1 MSFALKKLFELE
13 KEATEFGFEW
23 PNAHDIIKQ
32 AINEC
37 QEVQQSLNNNESPK
51 RVQEE
56 LGDLLQASI
65 SLCRFLGFNF
75 EDTISRLNSKF
86 GTRLAL
92 LKKLT
97 KEQNLDSLHGQSTE
111 YMLKLWDEVKKL
123 EKTI

>member
-13 KEATEFGFEW
+13 KEATAFVFEW
-23 PNAHDIIKQ
+23 PNAHDSIKK

-86 GTRLAL
+86 GT
-92 LKKLT
+92 
-97 KEQNLDSLHGQSTE
+97 
-111 YMLKLWDEVKKL
+111 
-123 EKTI
+123 